1 MDISRYSLLTF
12 QTKKSHDGS
21 SVGFPSASPKTGAI
35 MKLDAKTIAG
45 LMLPDDKVDRIFFDE
60 ELPGFGYRLRK
71 CGNRLQ
77 RSWVAQYRAH
87 GRTRRS
93 TVGQAGKLTPGQA
106 RDAARKLLAT
116 VELGGDPQGD
126 KAAKRQ
132 QEARTLRSV
141 VALYLDEKKPVLR
154 PSSFRV
160 TQLYL
165 TGDYFRP
172 LHHVGV
178 SAITHPDVAARIS
191 AIKHNSGS
199 VTARQ
204 ARAALNGLYKWA
216 MGEGLLGPFPAN
228 PVVGTHKSADPQPR
242 DRVLSDAE
250 LAGVCNAC
258 QDDEF
263 GCIVRL
269 LILLGNRR
277 AEVGGMCWSELD
289 LDAGTWCC
297 RQRVARTSV
306 HTGSFCQ
313 RQHWQSSKRCR
324 GEATGTNC
332 SAIALTPDL
341 RTLAAANRSLICVW
355 GQP

>member
-1 MDISRYSLLTF
+1 
-12 QTKKSHDGS
+12 
-21 SVGFPSASPKTGAI
+21 

-45 LMLPDDKVDRIFFDE
+45 LMLPDDEVDRIFFDE

-93 TVGQAGKLTPGQA
+93 TIGQAGKLTPGQA

-141 VALYLDEKKPVLR
+141 VALYLEEKKPALR

-178 SAITHPDVAARIS
+178 SAITHPDVAGRIS
-191 AIKHNSGS
+191 AIKHNSGT

-204 ARAALNGLYKWA
+204 ARAALGPSWIWMPA
-216 MGEGLLGPFPAN
+216 LGCYRQLVA
-228 PVVGTHKSADPQPR
+228 R
-242 DRVLSDAE
+242 I
-250 LAGVCNAC
+250 
-258 QDDEF
+258 
-263 GCIVRL
+263 IVR
-269 LILLGNRR
+269 
-277 AEVGGMCWSELD
+277 
-289 LDAGTWCC
+289 
-297 RQRVARTSV
+297 
-306 HTGSFCQ
+306 TGLRCQ
-313 RQHWQSSKRCR
+313 RQHWQSSKQCR
-324 GEATGTNC
+324 SEATATIC
-332 SAIALTPDL
+332 SAIAPTMASRPLPT
-341 RTLAAANRSLICVW
+341 ASRSLTSASERPSRRGGCTIFAEPWRRGWPTSECSHIKRY
-355 GQP
+355 